1 MKAAPVLRA
10 LQVRGAAQ
18 QLVHTGQHY
27 DSAMSDAFFK
37 QLGMPAPDHNLE
49 VGSCSHAQQ
58 TALIMQRFE
67 PLLLEN
73 RPAMVV
79 VYGDVNSTVACAI
92 TATKLGI
99 PVAHVEAGLRSFDR
113 SMPEEINRLLTDQIS
128 DLLFTPSPDGDE
140 NLIKEGIARENIH
153 LVGNVMIDTLVRL
166 LPEARAAFEAL
177 PVEYRSGDYI
187 LATFHRPSNVDDER
201 YLRAILDAMAQ
212 LVDKYKVIFPVHPRT
227 RARLAAANYQPP
239 SGLHLIDPLGYL
251 EFLGLQEK
259 AKLVLTD
266 SGGVQEETTWLGV
279 PCVTVRPNTERPV
292 TITMGTNRLCA
303 TETEAILAAVSAAM
317 TDKRQHSIPPLWD
330 GHAAERIAEIL
341 LGNNNPT
348 PGAYINGDPDALIHM
363 DWSHL
368 WSEHGNNDIT

>member
-10 LQVRGAAQ
+10 LEARGAAQ

-27 DSAMSDAFFK
+27 DAAMSDAFFT

-73 RPAMVV
+73 RPAMVI

-128 DLLFTPSPDGDE
+128 ELLFTPSADGDE
-140 NLIKEGIARENIH
+140 NLLKEGIAREKIH

-166 LPEARAAFEAL
+166 LPQARDAAAAL
-177 PVEYRSGDYI
+177 AEQNDGKYI
-187 LATFHRPSNVDDER
+187 LATFHRPSNVDEPAA
-201 YLRAILDAMAQ
+201 LREIMSAMEQ
-212 LVDKYKVIFPVHPRT
+212 LAESYRIIFPVHPRT
-227 RARLAAANYQPP
+227 RARLDAQDYRPP
-239 SGLHLIDPLGYL
+239 AGLQMNAPLGYL
-251 EFLGLQEK
+251 EFLGLEEK
-259 AKLVLTD
+259 AALVLTD
-266 SGGVQEETTWLGV
+266 SGGVQEESTWLGV

-292 TITMGTNRLCA
+292 TITNGTNRLAA
-303 TETEAILAAVSAAM
+303 TDSTAILSAVSSALSA
-317 TDKRQHSIPPLWD
+317 TRKNSLPPLWD
-330 GHAAERIAEIL
+330 GHAAERIAKIL
-341 LGNNNPT
+341 LRERT
-348 PGAYINGDPDALIHM
+348 A
-363 DWSHL
+363 S
-368 WSEHGNNDIT
+368 